1 MRKMNRRLTTI
12 VCGTVLLIAAAVVI
26 VLCSRCRPLPS
37 PNVPVVTSP
46 SEVRVKPVV
55 RKDAARTPAVAA
67 SASRAVAVVCGAD
80 EATAGRYE
88 ARNDA
93 LRSIARRRD
102 LPKEDVAALID
113 YLATTNDPLR
123 VERVA
128 ALKNDVM
135 NLLRSQEPP
144 PANLAEALIAMFDG
158 GGHPPAVLDYCIQHL
173 GAMQNG
179 IADDALRRRVREVF
193 VRTARQRKLPCAGTA
208 LYSLADDRRA
218 TSAQRSELRRLTLA
232 LCRADANASARMSA
246 IQLAGERGW
255 REALPL
261 LRETLSAPARDAVLD
276 IVCMGSVGLLG
287 DASDI
292 PRLSRLAEGDV
303 RRAAAAEAAIR
314 RIREREGGGR
324 R

>member
-1 MRKMNRRLTTI
+1 MNRRLTTI